1 MAPGLV
7 CVVDQIL
14 AMLQYSLNFV
24 YRDLSAIAAAAD
36 FFYKEISNPYVKKI
50 WNLAQRKMLVSA
62 DCIGNNAREM
72 LAFKKEECACG
83 HKSSR

>member
-1 MAPGLV
+1 M
-7 CVVDQIL
+7 VDQIL

-50 WNLAQRKMLVSA
+50 
-62 DCIGNNAREM
+62 
-72 LAFKKEECACG
+72 
-83 HKSSR
+83 